1 MVNDH
6 DIYNTSCISC
16 TIVYNKTIEREEAT
30 MPNTNPYIHLADK
43 LLEIVE
49 TPQQLTKLSEWLAD
63 SQTVRDLSVLLE
75 LQQDKK
81 LKEIIFDYLFKQIEL
96 KMWTEMGQSLQ
107 DQTEKL
113 KEHSIEHIINDS
125 IPEYKIIGGTDGKK
139 Q

>member
-1 MVNDH
+1 MVIYH
-6 DIYNTSCISC
+6 DIHNTSCISC

-49 TPQQLTKLSEWLAD
+49 TPQQLTKLSDWLAD

-81 LKEIIFDYLFKQIEL
+81 LKEIIFDYLFKQIEN
-96 KMWTEMGQSLQ
+96 KMENEMCDGM
-107 DQTEKL
+107 QTLNERKN
-113 KEHSIEHIINDS
+113 EHTLENIIGDS

>member
-1 MVNDH
+1 MVNYH
-6 DIYNTSCISC
+6 DIHNTSCISC

-49 TPQQLTKLSEWLAD
+49 TPQQLTKLSDWLAD

-107 DQTEKL
+107 DQNEKL
-113 KEHSIEHIINDS
+113 KEQSIEHIINDS
-125 IPEYKIIGGTDGKK
+125 IPEYKIMGGTNGKK

>member
-1 MVNDH
+1 MVNYH
-6 DIYNTSCISC
+6 DIHNTSCISC

-49 TPQQLTKLSEWLAD
+49 TPQQLTKLSDWLAD

-107 DQTEKL
+107 DQNEKL
-113 KEHSIEHIINDS
+113 KEQSIEHIINDS
-125 IPEYKIIGGTDGKK
+125 IQEYKIMGGTNGKK